1 MTEKDE
7 ASGVDPMPDDPP
19 HDDPPH
25 DDSGAGGDAV
35 RAVRQTLTETA
46 DAILEAVKSYAW
58 PHVVRLERHILLRV
72 GGLSLALLATVWG
85 AIALT
90 LAAAQI
96 LPLWASYLCVSAI
109 LAVGAASAFIIS
121 SPDNGN
127 RISGS
132 KTDLEG
138 GK

>member
-1 MTEKDE
+1 MIEKDE

-19 HDDPPH
+19 HDDPGP
-25 DDSGAGGDAV
+25 DGEAV
-35 RAVRQTLTETA
+35 RAVRQTLTETT

-58 PHVVRLERHILLRV
+58 PHVVRLERHILFRAA
-72 GGLSLALLATVWG
+72 GFSLALLATVWG

-90 LAAAQI
+90 HAAAQM